1 VEFIAASRVSI
12 LVLAS
17 CCAAALAQD
26 GNAIYQ
32 KQCAQCHDKG
42 VGRAPQLLTLSLLTP
57 EQVLA
62 SLTTGK
68 MAEQG
73 KALTP
78 AEARAVAMFVTGGK
92 SFGSEVA
99 PTQGECAGP
108 APAFDKPFSG
118 PYWNGW
124 GVDISNRRMQPAAMA
139 GLRADQVPQL
149 KLKWAFGFPGA
160 GKANAQPTVVGGRIF
175 VGSDSGKVYSLDAST
190 GCIYWTFK
198 ADRPVRSAITIGPVG
213 AKWVAYFGDQHAQ
226 AYAVDAATGALLWKV
241 RVEEHP
247 AAMITGAPALY
258 DGRLYVPDSSYEEVT
273 GGSPKYECCKFRGAV
288 TALDAATGKQTW
300 KSYTIA
306 EAPHPVRKNKQG
318 TQLWGPSGAG
328 VWSSPTIDP
337 KKHAVYVVTGDS
349 YSDPPARTSDA
360 FLAFDMDTGKL
371 LWSRQMT
378 AGDAFNLGCPN
389 GDNCPEANG
398 PDFDFGCSPNLV
410 DLPNG
415 KRALVSGQKSGM
427 VHALDPD
434 QQGEVLWSVR
444 VGKGGPLGG
453 VQWGNASD
461 GQNVYV
467 AVSDHAVMPTQNPK
481 EAGGMFALKLATGER
496 VWYTPP
502 PGCSKPGCS
511 PAQSA
516 AVTLI
521 PGVAFSGSLDGHLR
535 AYATGD
541 GRIVWDV
548 DTATEYQ
555 AVNGVKAKGGSLD
568 GPGPTV
574 VGGTLYVNSGY
585 GMFGEMPGNVLLAF
599 TVDGK

>member
-1 VEFIAASRVSI
+1 MEFIATSRVSI
-12 LVLAS
+12 LVLTS
-17 CCAAALAQD
+17 CAAALAQD
-26 GNAIYQ
+26 GGAVYQ
-32 KQCAQCHDKG
+32 KRCAQCHDKG
-42 VGRAPQLLTLSLLTP
+42 LGRAPQLLMLSQFTP

-62 SLTTGK
+62 ALTTGK

-78 AEARAVAMFVTGGK
+78 AESRSVAMLVTGGK

-99 PTQGECAGP
+99 PMQGACAGP
-108 APAFDKPFSG
+108 APAFDKPFAS

-124 GVDISNRRMQPAAMA
+124 GVDAANRRMQPAAMA

-149 KLKWAFGFPGA
+149 KLKWAFGFPLV
-160 GKANAQPTVVGGRIF
+160 GKANAQPTVVGGHIF
-175 VGSDSGKVYSLDAST
+175 AGSDTGKVYSLDAAT
-190 GCIYWTFK
+190 GCIYWTFE
-198 ADRPVRSAITIGPVG
+198 ADRAVRTAITIAPVG
-213 AKWVAYFGDQHAQ
+213 EKWVAYFGDQHAQ
-226 AYAVDAATGALLWKV
+226 AYAVDAATGTLLWKV

-258 DGRLYVPDSSYEEVT
+258 DGRLYVPTSSYEEVT
-273 GGSPKYECCKFRGAV
+273 GAAPKYECCKFRGAV
-288 TALDAATGKQTW
+288 TALDAATGKQIW

-318 TQLWGPSGAG
+318 TQLWGPSGAA

-337 KKHAVYVVTGDS
+337 KRRAVYVTTGDA
-349 YSDPPARTSDA
+349 YSDPPARTSDS

-371 LWSRQMT
+371 LWSRQLT
-378 AGDAFNLGCPN
+378 EGDAYVVGCPS
-389 GDNCPEANG
+389 GDNCPEAKG

-415 KRALVSGQKSGM
+415 KRALVAGQKSGM

-444 VGKGGPLGG
+444 VGRGGPLGG

-467 AVSDHAVMPTQNPK
+467 AVSDHYATKNLK

-496 VWYTPP
+496 VWSTPP
-502 PGCSKPGCS
+502 PGCGDKPGCS

-535 AYATGD
+535 AYATAD
-541 GRIVWDV
+541 GSIIWDV
-548 DTATEYQ
+548 DTAVEYQ
-555 AVNGVKAKGGSLD
+555 SVNGVKAKGGSLD
-568 GPGPTV
+568 GPGPV
-574 VGGTLYVNSGY
+574 VAGGILYVNSGY

-599 TVDGK
+599 SVDGK